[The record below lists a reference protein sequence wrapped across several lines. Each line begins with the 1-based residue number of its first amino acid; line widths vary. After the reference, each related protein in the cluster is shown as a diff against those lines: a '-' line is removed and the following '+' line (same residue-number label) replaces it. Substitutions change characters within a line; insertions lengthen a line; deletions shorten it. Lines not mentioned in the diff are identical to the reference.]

1 MVDGERVNAVTD
13 AFDGDLTFG
22 FIYAVEL
29 LRVRGRAGG
38 RLSALMDLEFF

>member
-1 MVDGERVNAVTD
+1 VNAVTD

-22 FIYAVEL
+22 FVYAVKF

-38 RLSALMDLEFF
+38 RLGALMDLEFSMF